1 MSAFNFNKDVHLSNS
16 AVNVGN
22 IAQGSPSR
30 PHTSAS
36 TSLTL
41 RKRPLCSGSRPLPI
55 SNKKNP
61 ALWPDYF
68 IGAGEGARSIFH

>member
-36 TSLTL
+36 TALTL
-41 RKRPLCSGSRPLPI
+41 HNRTLCSGSRPLPI

-61 ALWPDYF
+61 AL
-68 IGAGEGARSIFH
+68 